1 MHKRIRKWS
10 KLFKVYRITRIFRS
24 EINLEKFFHVPKF
37 VQEGIPACIGYKL
50 RSKRMEDKDM
60 HFSSFFSKTS
70 IYNNVSSRDD
80 VISTRWQEEEEGE
93 TLT

>member
-1 MHKRIRKWS
+1 
-10 KLFKVYRITRIFRS
+10 
-24 EINLEKFFHVPKF
+24 
-37 VQEGIPACIGYKL
+37 
-50 RSKRMEDKDM
+50 MEDKDM

-80 VISTRWQEEEEGE
+80 VISTRWQEEKEE